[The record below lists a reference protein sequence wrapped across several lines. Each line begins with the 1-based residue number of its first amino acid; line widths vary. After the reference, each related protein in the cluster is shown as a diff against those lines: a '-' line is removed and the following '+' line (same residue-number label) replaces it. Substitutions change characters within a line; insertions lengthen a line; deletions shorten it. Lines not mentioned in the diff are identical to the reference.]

1 MSPSHSSGFHL
12 LPKAVTRTGQVGKMK
27 HEGRGSVV
35 GPPSSHLLQLPSV
48 ITALLYYGICVEKK
62 LQLATNK
69 NQHNLSQWIILKPP
83 LSNTPTLTRAHT
95 PLHTHTLTHTHKLFH
110 ITCWCAPPPYLHF
123 YWPIISLSPQSVLE
137 RGAQK

>member
-83 LSNTPTLTRAHT
+83 LSNTPTLTHT
-95 PLHTHTLTHTHKLFH
+95 QAFPHHMLVCSTTLFTFLL
-110 ITCWCAPPPYLHF
+110 ANYL
-123 YWPIISLSPQSVLE
+123 PLSPVCL
-137 RGAQK
+137 GAGRSKIGGISAIL